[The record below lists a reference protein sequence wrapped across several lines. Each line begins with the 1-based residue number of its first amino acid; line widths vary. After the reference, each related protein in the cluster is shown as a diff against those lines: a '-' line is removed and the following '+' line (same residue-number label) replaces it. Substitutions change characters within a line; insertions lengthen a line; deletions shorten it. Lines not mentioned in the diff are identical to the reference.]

1 MPKNQESLNRKLYNT
16 LLRYEPDTLD
26 SDGKITPVPE
36 DAEVFQFKF
45 PSQEDAS
52 PGNEGGTVAVSIEG
66 ANKLVIYFD
75 DSVTEVPGWS
85 QLLISLKNWAQGRQL
100 GFQPKNRNHLNP
112 DMAKRKY
119 MTNKEKVAE
128 GYYATGKKSSYSD
141 AVPAVKIIL
150 QHNRQLE
157 EGEARYRSIAKIFVE
172 NADGE
177 RFLLPTNKPGIARV
191 YARHIAEGGTP
202 YDDAGKHINS
212 LVEEYT
218 KMAGFVRAT
227 RNNQFNES
235 TQSLVNEG
243 IQHYQSLRETLH
255 KMSGRKGYQ
264 SYFESWSPTLTEDT
278 EDTTDLSEM
287 FSSNSLDPRIESVM
301 PILRKLNKSISEM
314 TETTELSNW
323 ADELVA
329 ESMGDDLEGVAEGVA
344 EGAKWRS
351 DPDAY
356 DVDDEG
362 NKTPRNPNTPKFGY
376 DPLQR
381 RADTANDAKTPR
393 GKTAALKTSLKM
405 AKGNKGVAEAEKN
418 PHTSALGKALH
429 RDLSK
434 EKKASP
440 AQVEQNKA
448 NWAKNA
454 YNPANKQ
461 QGDTKVNKEELEL
474 DEADKIST
482 AQMGHAGKTTIKHIK
497 NPDVTQRM
505 AAHDVKSYA
514 DRIALLKDAKR
525 KGNLKEEEMNEELH
539 PDADKVLKHIKPE
552 HHAKYTPDLTTK
564 HYTGNYADRTAV
576 LKAAEHAGHL
586 KESAFDWKNAPREKW
601 DKTKTSTYH
610 DVKKISTGTVYTKQF
625 DKDGT
630 SKGTGDDAAKKAEGA
645 AKRGRGRPKK
655 DKFAESVEILMS
667 LSEEQFDS
675 MMEDGFDTFFEAYEQ
690 LDEASKAALKSCGKS
705 TK

>member
-287 FSSNSLDPRIESVM
+287 FASNSLDPRIESVM

-405 AKGNKGVAEAEKN
+405 AKGNKGVAEGDSQEPKGRMKSDGTRSHSTYGSRDNYELGGPESSATPVKSKDFKKDALNILNQQLKKKGVAEDLDANQKRVGQLGPVEKVKN
-418 PHTSALGKALH
+418 NNIGKLVGTDESIEEAT
-429 RDLSK
+429 DLLSIP
-434 EKKASP
+434 EC
-440 AQVEQNKA
+440 
-448 NWAKNA
+448 
-454 YNPANKQ
+454 
-461 QGDTKVNKEELEL
+461 DKEEDPL
-474 DEADKIST
+474 
-482 AQMGHAGKTTIKHIK
+482 
-497 NPDVTQRM
+497 
-505 AAHDVKSYA
+505 
-514 DRIALLKDAKR
+514 DRIRAI
-525 KGNLKEEEMNEELH
+525 M
-539 PDADKVLKHIKPE
+539 KH
-552 HHAKYTPDLTTK
+552 
-564 HYTGNYADRTAV
+564 R
-576 LKAAEHAGHL
+576 
-586 KESAFDWKNAPREKW
+586 R
-601 DKTKTSTYH
+601 
-610 DVKKISTGTVYTKQF
+610 
-625 DKDGT
+625 
-630 SKGTGDDAAKKAEGA
+630 
-645 AKRGRGRPKK
+645 
-655 DKFAESVEILMS
+655 
-667 LSEEQFDS
+667 
-675 MMEDGFDTFFEAYEQ
+675 
-690 LDEASKAALKSCGKS
+690 
-705 TK
+705 

>member
-1 MPKNQESLNRKLYNT
+1 MSTLKNILEQRGMPCCSGCGTRMKMMEGACPDCGVNYGLSMGAKDAPGMSEAKTEEEPTADFKLDKLGRKIKASKIVFNQGEDDSTKRVQENMKTTYKDMITVYAAMRTEALQLEDEINEVLSKDAAAGDWISDFVHSDNPKFAGKSKEKRKQMALAAYYAKQKNEEVELAETIDAEHYRATSEPSQFGGHRPKVVHKGKGTTTYLGQQGYKTKEAAKAGATAYLNA
-16 LLRYEPDTLD
+16 YEKIGDHAAMRAAAAHAKNHPDAIKEETLD
-26 SDGKITPVPE
+26 ELNKDTIHSYAAKSEKDLDKKHKE
-36 DAEVFQFKF
+36 L
-45 PSQEDAS
+45 
-52 PGNEGGTVAVSIEG
+52 GTQIK
-66 ANKLVIYFD
+66 ANKPV
-75 DSVTEVPGWS
+75 S
-85 QLLISLKNWAQGRQL
+85 
-100 GFQPKNRNHLNP
+100 
-112 DMAKRKY
+112 
-119 MTNKEKVAE
+119 
-128 GYYATGKKSSYSD
+128 
-141 AVPAVKIIL
+141 
-150 QHNRQLE
+150 
-157 EGEARYRSIAKIFVE
+157 
-172 NADGE
+172 
-177 RFLLPTNKPGIARV
+177 
-191 YARHIAEGGTP
+191 
-202 YDDAGKHINS
+202 
-212 LVEEYT
+212 
-218 KMAGFVRAT
+218 
-227 RNNQFNES
+227 
-235 TQSLVNEG
+235 
-243 IQHYQSLRETLH
+243 
-255 KMSGRKGYQ
+255 
-264 SYFESWSPTLTEDT
+264 
-278 EDTTDLSEM
+278 
-287 FSSNSLDPRIESVM
+287 
-301 PILRKLNKSISEM
+301 
-314 TETTELSNW
+314 
-323 ADELVA
+323 
-329 ESMGDDLEGVAEGVA
+329 
-344 EGAKWRS
+344 
-351 DPDAY
+351 
-356 DVDDEG
+356 
-362 NKTPRNPNTPKFGY
+362 
-376 DPLQR
+376 
-381 RADTANDAKTPR
+381 AN
-393 GKTAALKTSLKM
+393 KTAAKI
-405 AKGNKGVAEAEKN
+405 GNRQAGLDRAEDRLNKEELELDEVSVL
-418 PHTSALGKALH
+418 HKALN
-429 RDLSK
+429 RALSK

-440 AQVEQNKA
+440 AQVEKNKA